1 MLKEDIFVKKN
12 LKMMYYLFLSYTRTQ
27 KKMSLGFE
35 FSHEFELNIQTQ
47 NSLKMS
53 YSTQWLDSKL
63 TN

>member
-27 KKMSLGFE
+27 KKISLGFE
-35 FSHEFELNIQTQ
+35 LSHEFELNIQTQ